1 MRTLDRITWPVTTE
15 RLLLRPGT
23 PDDLAPLQAIRAD
36 PEVAQ
41 WMPDRPE
48 SYVDWVLGAGR
59 RDMLA
64 TTVVISLDGSVVG
77 HLYLH
82 VEDAWAQA
90 EVREQGAGQQAE
102 IGWCLAPSAQ
112 GHGYA
117 TEAVKAL
124 LRVCFEQLGVR
135 RVTAVAFAD
144 NAASQAVMR
153 RVGMRLE
160 GVFRQESLHRDLGW
174 LDSVQWAILKD
185 EWVVQQRPGGA

>member
-23 PDDLAPLQAIRAD
+23 PDDLAALQAIRAD

-48 SYVDWVLGAGR
+48 SYVDWVMAAGK
-59 RDMLA
+59 RDMLS
-64 TTVVISLDGSVVG
+64 TTVVISLDDVVVG

-90 EVREQGAGQQAE
+90 EVRSQGEAQQAE
-102 IGWCLAPSAQ
+102 IGWCLSPAVQ
-112 GHGYA
+112 GRGYA

-124 LRVCFEQLGVR
+124 VRVCFEQLGVR
-135 RVTAVAFAD
+135 RLVAVAFAE

-174 LDSVQWAILKD
+174 LDSVQWAILRD
-185 EWVVQQRPGGA
+185 EWVVQQRPGGE